1 MIILLLIFTGCGLGG
16 LARYGIFHSIH
27 GLLGHSFPY
36 GTLLANVSGSLLMG
50 FMFVII
56 VNHLSHIA
64 LPLRAFLL
72 IGFLGGYTS
81 FSSFSIETLTLI
93 EKDQLMLALYNIALN
108 VFLCLSAT
116 WMGFM
121 IGRKF

>member
-1 MIILLLIFTGCGLGG
+1 MIILLFIFAGCGLGG
-16 LARYGIFHSIH
+16 LARYGIFYSIH

-50 FMFVII
+50 FLFVII
-56 VNHLSHIA
+56 VNHLAHIA
-64 LPLRAFLL
+64 PPLRAFLL